1 MDSDLSKQPSVS
13 ENMKIKLTI
22 YSWKIRRAEEPGR
35 IILCKEKKKKRFL
48 RVQFRFVAFH
58 QTQCKPEMHCF
69 GFLLPGDSSD
79 KIWKLSLNGFK
90 PFYL

>member
-35 IILCKEKKKKRFL
+35 IILCKEKKKKEVF
-48 RVQFRFVAFH
+48 
-58 QTQCKPEMHCF
+58 K
-69 GFLLPGDSSD
+69 SS
-79 KIWKLSLNGFK
+79 I
-90 PFYL
+90 